1 MTSRKGF
8 LLPLIFLAGCAANQ
22 APQSLTATGL
32 LVEENG
38 KFFLVGSEE
47 RYHLNSVPQLNYE
60 RYLGQEL
67 IVQGEIPRYCHQ
79 AWEDSLV
86 KVHGGAEV
94 VDLNRVDWSDC
105 LEADKVS
112 LVTADGA
119 HLVYDWEEI
128 EMEDYYF

>member
-8 LLPLIFLAGCAANQ
+8 LLPLLLLAGCATNQ
-22 APQSLTATGL
+22 APQPLTATGL

-38 KFFLVGSEE
+38 KFYLMGSEE
-47 RYHLNSVPQLNYE
+47 RYHLNSVPQLDYE
-60 RYLGQEL
+60 KYLGREL

-86 KVHGGAEV
+86 KVHGGAEM
-94 VDLNRVDWSDC
+94 VDLNRVDWSEC

-112 LVTADGA
+112 LITADGA

-128 EMEDYYF
+128 ELEDYYF